1 MMIVMNGHLQHGQS
15 LPSSLLVH
23 LQHKVIWEHV
33 GNEYGRKGGFQK
45 RAGCY
50 RGTRKK
56 IPTFAFLRNH
66 NAIERGL
73 SVQKAVIPES
83 GVQRRNVLLDV
94 YTAMTERQETQKTLQ
109 RDECAASPKP
119 SSSPCREQYR
129 LFGIPWKTVQEAQ
142 RGLGESSNKEVLGG
156 ERQHNREEASEL
168 DSGSVCTSK
177 WHSMY
182 LQLWCVIHLPID
194 INLAK

>member
-23 LQHKVIWEHV
+23 LQQYVIREHV

-50 RGTRKK
+50 REKRKK

-119 SSSPCREQYR
+119 S
-129 LFGIPWKTVQEAQ
+129 
-142 RGLGESSNKEVLGG
+142 
-156 ERQHNREEASEL
+156 
-168 DSGSVCTSK
+168 
-177 WHSMY
+177 
-182 LQLWCVIHLPID
+182 
-194 INLAK
+194 

>member
-1 MMIVMNGHLQHGQS
+1 MSRMKAVKRTTDAHRLEVEDAGTLPVQRRDRIAPAGCRNWSALHVTLLMNGHLQHGQS

-33 GNEYGRKGGFQK
+33 GNEYIRQGGFQK

-56 IPTFAFLRNH
+56 IPTFAFMRNH

-119 SSSPCREQYR
+119 S
-129 LFGIPWKTVQEAQ
+129 
-142 RGLGESSNKEVLGG
+142 
-156 ERQHNREEASEL
+156 
-168 DSGSVCTSK
+168 
-177 WHSMY
+177 
-182 LQLWCVIHLPID
+182 
-194 INLAK
+194 